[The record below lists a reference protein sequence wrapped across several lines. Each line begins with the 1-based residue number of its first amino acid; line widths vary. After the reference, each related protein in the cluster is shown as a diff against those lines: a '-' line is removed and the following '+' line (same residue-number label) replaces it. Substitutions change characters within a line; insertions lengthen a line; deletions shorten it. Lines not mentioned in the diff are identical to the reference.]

1 MHNEVEE
8 GIMHGIPRSKFGA
21 LRAFCRRNG
30 VRSLSV
36 FGSRARG
43 DAAEASDIDLLIEFE
58 DGSCISF
65 LDLMNMRFELEEI
78 LGLPVDLVEKAA
90 ISNPIRRERI
100 LSERKP
106 LYGS

>member
-1 MHNEVEE
+1 MSGV
-8 GIMHGIPRSKFGA
+8 PRSKLGA
-21 LRAFCRRNG
+21 LRVFCRRNG

-43 DAAEASDIDLLIEFE
+43 DAAEGSDIDLLVEFE
-58 DGSCISF
+58 DGSGISY
-65 LDLMNMRFELEEI
+65 LDMMRMRLELEEM
-78 LGLPVDLVEKAA
+78 LGIPVDLVEKAA
-90 ISNPIRRERI
+90 ISNPIRRARI